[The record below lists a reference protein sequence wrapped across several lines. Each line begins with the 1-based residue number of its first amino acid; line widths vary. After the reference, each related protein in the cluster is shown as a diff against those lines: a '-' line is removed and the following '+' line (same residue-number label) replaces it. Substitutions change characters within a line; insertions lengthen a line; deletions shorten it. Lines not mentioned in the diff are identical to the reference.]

1 MDNYVVALRLISK
14 KLIEIY
20 GPVNSEN
27 REIILKERN
36 RLLRL
41 WKHDKKR
48 YDSEMVTCVK
58 KENEMKQKYTLTT
71 EQFNKILAI
80 NKEGGDPVMYLSG
93 GVPLGKSLQEKIND
107 FWDELGKEMKFDRN
121 TIEPIDNTNFYAESI
136 P

>member
-1 MDNYVVALRLISK
+1 
-14 KLIEIY
+14 
-20 GPVNSEN
+20 
-27 REIILKERN
+27 
-36 RLLRL
+36 
-41 WKHDKKR
+41 
-48 YDSEMVTCVK
+48 
-58 KENEMKQKYTLTT
+58 MKQKYTLTT

-121 TIEPIDNTNFYAESI
+121 TIEPIDNTNFYAELI